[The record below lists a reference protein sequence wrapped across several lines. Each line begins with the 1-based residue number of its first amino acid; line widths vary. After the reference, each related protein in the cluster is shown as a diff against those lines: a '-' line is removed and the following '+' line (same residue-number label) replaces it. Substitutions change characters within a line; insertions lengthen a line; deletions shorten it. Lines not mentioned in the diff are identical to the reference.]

1 MRGFSK
7 AIIAGNVTRDP
18 EMRTTTSGSQ
28 VCNFTIAVNRSYRD
42 SSGNQQDSVS
52 FIDCIA
58 WGKPGETIAQYV
70 RKGSGLLVS
79 GRLEQRSWD
88 DKNTGQK
95 RSRVEVVVD
104 DFSFVGGN
112 NDGGGSSSY
121 SGGSRRSA
129 GGSASSASN
138 DADMSDEI
146 VPDDVPEDQINLD
159 EIPF

>member
-112 NDGGGSSSY
+112 NDGG
-121 SGGSRRSA
+121 
-129 GGSASSASN
+129 SASSYGGGSGKRSNSSAASN
-138 DADMSDEI
+138 DVDMSDDI